1 MISII
6 IPCYNEE
13 KNIGFLLKEIKKIE
27 QKDKE
32 IIVVDNGS
40 KDRTRE
46 IVKQFNNVKLIT
58 ENRKGKGLAMI
69 KGAKES
75 RGNILIFIDG
85 DYSYSPKFIP
95 KVLEPILMGENDIVY
110 GSRFLKDSKRKM
122 RFLRWLGN
130 NFFSFL
136 GYLLYKRKLDFLT
149 GFFAIKRD
157 KFFDLNLKSKGFEIE
172 TEIFKKVVSKKFK
185 IAQVPIEY
193 KANKDSKINPI
204 FDGLKIFFTL
214 F

>member
-6 IPCYNEE
+6 ISCYNEE
-13 KNIGFLLKEIKKIE
+13 KNIGFLLKEIKKLGL
-27 QKDKE
+27 KDKE

-46 IVKQFNNVKLIT
+46 IVKQFNNVKLII

-69 KGAKES
+69 KGAKNS
-75 RGNILIFIDG
+75 GGNILVFIDG

-95 KVLEPILMGENDIVY
+95 KVLEPILMGGSDIVY

-136 GYLLYKRKLDFLT
+136 GYLLYKKKLDFLT
-149 GFFAIKRD
+149 GFFAIRRD
-157 KFFDLNLKSKGFEIE
+157 KFFGLNLKSKGFEIE

-185 IAQVPIEY
+185 ISQVPIEY